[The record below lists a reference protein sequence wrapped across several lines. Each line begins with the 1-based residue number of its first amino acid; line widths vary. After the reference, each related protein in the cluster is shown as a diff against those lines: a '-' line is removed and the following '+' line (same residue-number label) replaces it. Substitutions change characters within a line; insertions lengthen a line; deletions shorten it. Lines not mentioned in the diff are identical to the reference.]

1 MKQAILPLLGI
12 ALLLT
17 AGSVMAQSDYGGSN
31 QPADTTAAT
40 APATGSIAPEGSTGG
55 TVQPAAPSQGSTTG
69 SADTGSTYGDT
80 GSTSAADAGGSQ
92 RHGSL
97 PRTASDVPL
106 VFALG
111 VFGAGALLALRVFR
125 IRNAH

>member
-1 MKQAILPLLGI
+1 MKQAILPLLSV

-31 QPADTTAAT
+31 QPADTTAAS
-40 APATGSIAPEGSTGG
+40 ASATGSTAPEGSTRG
-55 TVQPAAPSQGSTTG
+55 TVEPAAPSQGSATG
-69 SADTGSTYGDT
+69 SAGTGSTYGDT
-80 GSTSAADAGGSQ
+80 GSTAAAAGGSHA
-92 RHGSL
+92 HGSL

-106 VFALG
+106 VFVLG
-111 VFGAGALLALRVFR
+111 VFGAGALLVLRVYR